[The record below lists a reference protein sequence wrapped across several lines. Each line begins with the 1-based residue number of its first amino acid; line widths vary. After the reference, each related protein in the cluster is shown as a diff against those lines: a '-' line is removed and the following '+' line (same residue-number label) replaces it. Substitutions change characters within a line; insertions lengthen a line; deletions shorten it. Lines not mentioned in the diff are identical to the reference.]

1 MTRVLKLGG
10 RTQGSTELLDAIVAA
25 WTARHSDLCLVHGGG
40 DEISALQRALGI
52 EPLFVGGRRATTARD
67 LELVRMAL
75 SGGANK
81 RLVTALVDRG
91 VAAWGI
97 SGEDAGLLQA
107 TPLQSHELGLAGEPA
122 KVNAAPLR
130 LLLERGYLPVV
141 SPLARNAAGTGALN
155 VNGDDAAAALAAAI
169 GAEEL
174 VFVSDVAG
182 VAGMTGDIHTHLSI
196 ADARELIAAGV
207 ASGGMAAKLEAA
219 GRALEGGVRRVRI
232 AGIAAINDSTA
243 GTVIAVGAPGALV

>member
-10 RTQGSTELLDAIVAA
+10 RAQGSSELLEALVAA
-25 WTARHSDLCLVHGGG
+25 WTARHSDICLVHGGG

-52 EPLFVGGRRATTARD
+52 EPVFVGGRRATTPRD

-75 SGGANK
+75 SGAANK

-97 SGEDAGLLQA
+97 SGEDAGLLRA
-107 TPLQSHELGLAGEPA
+107 TPLPDEFGLAGTPTG
-122 KVNAAPLR
+122 VNAAPLQ

-155 VNGDDAAAALAAAI
+155 VNGDDAAAALAAALE
-169 GAEEL
+169 ADEL

-182 VAGMTGDIHTHLSI
+182 VTGVGGDIHTHLSI

-219 GRALEGGVRRVRI
+219 ERALKGGVPRVRI
-232 AGIAAINDSTA
+232 AGVAAINDPTV
-243 GTVIAVGAPGALV
+243 GTVIAATAPGALV